1 MKKMNAKLKGFLL
14 AATISVI
21 GFFSFSFSE
30 NYFEI
35 SKNLDIF
42 STLFRELNMN
52 YVDETAPGEL
62 TKTAID
68 AMLTS
73 LDPYTN
79 YISESEI
86 EDFKIMT
93 TGEYGGIGAL
103 IRNEGEDIIISEPY
117 ENFPAQKADLRA
129 GDILIEIDGKIVKG
143 KRSDQIS
150 DILKGQPG
158 TELKLKIKRPGTET
172 ILEKTI
178 KREVIKIENVPYYG
192 MIDEKIG
199 YIKLTSF
206 TETASKEV
214 KEAFVDLKNN
224 KGMEAL
230 VFDLRGNGGGLLR
243 EAVNIVNFFVDKGQD
258 VVATKGKIPESNKT
272 LKALNAPLDLNI
284 PLVVLVD
291 QGSASASEIV
301 AGSLQD
307 LDRAVVIGQKTF
319 GKGLVQQTRPLSY
332 NSQLKV
338 TVAKYYTP
346 SGRCIQKIDY
356 SRKDSTGKA
365 IQIADSLITEFK
377 TKNGRTVFDG
387 EGITPDVLVKEFNF
401 SPISFALVT
410 KNHLFDYATKFR
422 IENEKIEAADKFELS
437 DNQYND
443 FSKFLQGKDY
453 DYTTKSEQNLEELKK
468 VAIDE
473 KYYDE
478 IEKEYDALKKRI
490 YHNKSEDLI
499 NFKTE
504 IKELLENE
512 IVSRY
517 FFQKGRILNSFRYD
531 MEMAK
536 AKEVLKNK
544 ELSASILSAPKKPDA
559 KK

>member
-1 MKKMNAKLKGFLL
+1 MKKINAKLKGFFL
-14 AATISVI
+14 ATTISII

-103 IRNEGEDIIISEPY
+103 IRNEGEDIIVSEPY

-129 GDILIEIDGKIVKG
+129 GDVLIEIDGKMVKG

-158 TELKLKIKRPGTET
+158 TELKLKIKRPGTEA

-192 MIDEKIG
+192 MIDDKIG

-272 LKALNAPLDLNI
+272 LKALNNPLDLTI

-307 LDRAVVIGQKTF
+307 LDRAVIIGQKTF

-356 SRKDSTGKA
+356 SRKDSTGRA

-377 TKNGRTVFDG
+377 TKNGRTVYDG
-387 EGITPDVLVKEFNF
+387 EGITPDVVVNQFNF
-401 SPISFALVT
+401 SPISIALVT

-422 IENEKIEAADKFELS
+422 IENEKIDAPDKFELS
-437 DNQYND
+437 DNAYND
-443 FSKFLQGKDY
+443 FTKFLQGKDY
-453 DYTTKSEQNLEELKK
+453 DYTTRSEQNLEELKK

-499 NFKTE
+499 NFKAE

-544 ELSASILSAPKKPDA
+544 ELSASILSAPKKPDG

>member
-1 MKKMNAKLKGFLL
+1 MKKMNLKLKGFLL
-14 AATISVI
+14 AVTISVI

-52 YVDETAPGEL
+52 YVDETAPGAL

-93 TGEYGGIGAL
+93 TGEYGGIGAF
-103 IRNEGEDIIISEPY
+103 IRNEGEDILISEPY

-129 GDILIEIDGKIVKG
+129 GDILLEIDGKIVKG

-158 TELKLKIKRPGTET
+158 TELKLKIKRPGTEA

-214 KEAFVDLKNN
+214 KDAFVDLKNN

-307 LDRAVVIGQKTF
+307 LDRAVIIGQKTF

-332 NSQLKV
+332 NAQLKV

-377 TKNGRTVFDG
+377 TKNGRTVYDG
-387 EGITPDVLVKEFNF
+387 EGITPDVLVKEISF
-401 SPISFALVT
+401 SPISIALVT

-422 IENEKIEAADKFELS
+422 IENEKIDAADKFELS
-437 DNQYND
+437 DNHYND

-453 DYTTKSEQNLEELKK
+453 DYTTRSEQNLEELKK

-499 NFKTE
+499 NFKSE

>member
-1 MKKMNAKLKGFLL
+1 
-14 AATISVI
+14 
-21 GFFSFSFSE
+21 
-30 NYFEI
+30 
-35 SKNLDIF
+35 
-42 STLFRELNMN
+42 
-52 YVDETAPGEL
+52 L

-93 TGEYGGIGAL
+93 TGEYGGIGAF
-103 IRNEGEDIIISEPY
+103 IRNEGEDILISEPY

-129 GDILIEIDGKIVKG
+129 GDILLEIDGKIVKG

-158 TELKLKIKRPGTET
+158 TELKLKIKRPGTEA

-214 KEAFVDLKNN
+214 KDAFVDLKNN

-307 LDRAVVIGQKTF
+307 LDRAVIIGQKTF

-332 NSQLKV
+332 NAQLKV

-377 TKNGRTVFDG
+377 TKNGRTVYDG
-387 EGITPDVLVKEFNF
+387 EGITPDVLVKEISF
-401 SPISFALVT
+401 SPISIALVT

-422 IENEKIEAADKFELS
+422 IENEKIDAADKFELS
-437 DNQYND
+437 DNHYND

-453 DYTTKSEQNLEELKK
+453 DYTTRSEQNLEELKK

-499 NFKTE
+499 NFKSE